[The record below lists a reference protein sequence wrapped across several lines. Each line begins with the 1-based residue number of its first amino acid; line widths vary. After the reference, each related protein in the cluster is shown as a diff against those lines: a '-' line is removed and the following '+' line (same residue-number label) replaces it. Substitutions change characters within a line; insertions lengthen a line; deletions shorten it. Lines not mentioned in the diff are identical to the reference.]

1 MRVVVLGSGGLARE
15 YALWAQDAGVVIDA
29 FVNDMESDEGI
40 VGFEGEALFIVG
52 VGKPKNKRVMVA
64 KALSAGW
71 KPHPAVIHPTA
82 VVKSKLPNGVLVAP
96 GCVIT
101 CNVTVGQYCTFNLNT
116 TVGHDTVIGQGCT
129 TNPGVH
135 ISGNIRIGDW
145 CEFGTGSV
153 VRDGITI
160 CDNVR
165 IGASGAVVKNITEP
179 GIYVGVPCVRLK

>member
-15 YALWAQDAGVVIDA
+15 FAMWAQDAGVVVDA
-29 FVNDMESDEGI
+29 FVNDLDPSKGI
-40 VGFEGEALFIVG
+40 GFDGEALFIVG
-52 VGKPKNKRVMVA
+52 VGKPENKATMVG
-64 KALSAGW
+64 KALDAGW
-71 KPHPAVIHPTA
+71 KPHPAIIHPSA
-82 VVKSKLPNGVLVAP
+82 VVKSSLPDGVLVAP

-101 CNVTVGQYCTFNLNT
+101 CDVTIGEYSTFNLNT

-153 VRDGITI
+153 VRDGIMI

-165 IGASGAVVKNITEP
+165 IGASGAVVKHITEP